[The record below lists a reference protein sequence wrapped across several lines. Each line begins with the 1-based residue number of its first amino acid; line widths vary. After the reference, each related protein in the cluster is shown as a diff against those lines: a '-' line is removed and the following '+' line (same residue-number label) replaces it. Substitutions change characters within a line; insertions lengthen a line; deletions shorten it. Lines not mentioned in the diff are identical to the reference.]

1 MIRIFI
7 IAIVLYLLFIVCYLV
22 WEQSVKRRQNAAKK
36 SAFNPFKSPP
46 KEDIVGKSGFD
57 LRHSLPQAT
66 TLIKSEKRE
75 ENTPTFAEENAG
87 GESQNTPAVIP
98 PSELDKV
105 FSSGQQTD
113 DSGEIDLII
122 NDEPQGEESDD
133 DEEYVD
139 TEESGEAGGL
149 SGVNVASGLYFDDL
163 SGMMKTVDNPEAAT
177 EQEREDA
184 GRVLVEVRQTD
195 MFEQV
200 VSGEAKKKVTAGKLM
215 DNYFSDFYRR
225 KREAGKMIEEQPGVK
240 APKDFDPR
248 AFA

>member
-1 MIRIFI
+1 MGQIFI
-7 IAIVLYLLFIVCYLV
+7 IVIVLYLIFLAGYLV
-22 WEQSVKRRQNAAKK
+22 WERSVKRRRNAAKK
-36 SAFNPFKSPP
+36 PAFNPFKSSP

-75 ENTPTFAEENAG
+75 ENTSTFAEENAG
-87 GESQNTPAVIP
+87 REPQNTPAVIP

-113 DSGEIDLII
+113 DSGEIDLVI
-122 NDEPQGEESDD
+122 NDEPEGEESDN
-133 DEEYVD
+133 DEDYVD
-139 TEESGEAGGL
+139 TEESEDAGGL
-149 SGVNVASGLYFDDL
+149 SGVSMATGVNFDDL
-163 SGMMKTVDNPEAAT
+163 SGMVKTVENPEAASP
-177 EQEREDA
+177 EQREEA
-184 GRVLVEVRQTD
+184 GRVITEIRQTD

-200 VSGEAKKKVTAGKLM
+200 VSGEPKKKAIAGKLM
-215 DNYFSDFYRR
+215 DEHFAAFHRR
-225 KREAGKMIEEQPGVK
+225 KREAGEMSDEPTVK